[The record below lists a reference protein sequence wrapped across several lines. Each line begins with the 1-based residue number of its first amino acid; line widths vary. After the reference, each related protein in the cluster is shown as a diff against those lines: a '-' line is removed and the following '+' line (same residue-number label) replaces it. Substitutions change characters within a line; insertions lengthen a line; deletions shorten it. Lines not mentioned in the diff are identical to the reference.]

1 MISRLR
7 HFRAGTCRYGENLLL
22 EEEWSE
28 TSVESTE
35 TLSLEN
41 LSSTI
46 HQSLGVS
53 WVRNEADTGSLKWA
67 KGDISEKLGQ
77 SGRSEVDSG
86 AVVGGSLKTD
96 EADGLLLEELISSE
110 LEGSLEE
117 VTGGSWAE
125 TGQESAS
132 TLLSDD
138 SAESTDQTAVVGD
151 WVELDAGLDDINRS
165 ESTWIEVSIATCIE
179 YSGQKYRVSHCNR

>member
-1 MISRLR
+1 MRQ
-7 HFRAGTCRYGENLLL
+7 NLLL

-35 TLSLEN
+35 TLSLED

-46 HQSLGVS
+46 NQSLGVS
-53 WVRNEADTGSLKWA
+53 WVRDETDTGSLEWA
-67 KGDISEKLGQ
+67 KGDISEELGH
-77 SGRSEVDSG
+77 GRGSEVDGG

-117 VTGGSWAE
+117 VTGGGWAE

-151 WVELDAGLDDINRS
+151 WVELDAGLDNINRS
-165 ESTWIEVSIATCIE
+165 ESTCIEVSIAMCRE
-179 YSGQKYRVSHCNR
+179 YSGQKYRASHCNR